1 MAHLLAMRKEVGRWT
16 PARSVV
22 GRLGLATPGQERR
35 DRLGRR
41 LHAGGHTCR
50 EGLGGGVLHINHL
63 LSGCRCLVRLTRHLA
78 MLAVAGSPISS
89 VYPSHWPF
97 GFASKK

>member
-1 MAHLLAMRKEVGRWT
+1 
-16 PARSVV
+16 
-22 GRLGLATPGQERR
+22 
-35 DRLGRR
+35 
-41 LHAGGHTCR
+41 
-50 EGLGGGVLHINHL
+50 
-63 LSGCRCLVRLTRHLA
+63 LA